1 MRSCSISLPAKDN
14 EVQIARRRKVSP
26 QCRIPDRNTNMLTR
40 CFNIIS
46 FLARSMRKLSERVS
60 GCRPMIRLTE
70 NAVAA
75 FKTALSLG
83 AKPGEGRRIMVE
95 AGGCA
100 GLGYGI
106 HWKAS
111 R

>member
-1 MRSCSISLPAKDN
+1 
-14 EVQIARRRKVSP
+14 
-26 QCRIPDRNTNMLTR
+26 
-40 CFNIIS
+40 
-46 FLARSMRKLSERVS
+46 
-60 GCRPMIRLTE
+60 MIRLTE

-83 AKPGEGRRIMVE
+83 AKPGEGRRIVVE